1 MDIFINVQ
9 YVDNQD
15 EEAWLLFL
23 QKFSNLEIPEYLR
36 ELNGI
41 F

>member
-1 MDIFINVQ
+1 MDTFINVQ

-15 EEAWLLFL
+15 EEAWFLFL

-36 ELNGI
+36 GLNGI

>member
-1 MDIFINVQ
+1 MDTFINVQ

-23 QKFSNLEIPEYLR
+23 QKFSNLEIPEYLGVFDG
-36 ELNGI
+36 L